1 MQPQTVGSILDSIGK
16 HWRVAD
22 NVEVTLEANPTSVEA
37 TRFSRLSR
45 SPASTASRSA
55 CRRSMTPR

>member
-1 MQPQTVGSILDSIGK
+1 MQPQTVGAILDSIGK

-37 TRFSRLSR
+37 TKVSRLSR
-45 SPASTASRSA
+45 
-55 CRRSMTPR
+55 RRRQPRLARRAGTR